1 MYSRQLEDRTVSDVS
16 RIGRAV
22 SSLVIGKLTAALGLA
37 LKKLLVLAG
46 KKLLLLA
53 AKAALATLK
62 AFVLVFGKVA
72 LVVALVLAL
81 ASAVSA
87 CLPVG
92 APGPDPG
99 PGGTDADIFLFR
111 ELYEAAVY
119 QTFPPEGLEFRA
131 DHELPWA
138 VVWAVHL
145 VISPELD
152 ERWIPQIAS
161 MLAPRFEWVER
172 TALRGRLPGRAE
184 GLVIFERQRL
194 IAAVDRWS
202 GRVEYRHER
211 RRVDLPDGS
220 WREYYVATGPHGAA
234 TLDRLSESLSG
245 LLGRPVAPE
254 LVSLLAGAAM
264 QVQQGNYEVGVVDT
278 FLLRVDD
285 F

>member
-37 LKKLLVLAG
+37 LKKLLLLAG

-92 APGPDPG
+92 APDPG

-138 VVWAVHL
+138 VVWAVHI

-172 TALRGRLPGRAE
+172 TVLRGRLPGRAE

-194 IAAVDRWS
+194 IAAVDRWD
-202 GRVEYRHER
+202 GRAVYRHER
-211 RRVDLPDGS
+211 VRVDLPDGS
-220 WREYYVATGPHGAA
+220 WREYYVATGPHGAVTDA
-234 TLDRLSESLSG
+234 RLSETLSG

-254 LVSLLAGAAM
+254 LVGLLAGAAM
-264 QVQQGNYEVGVVDT
+264 QVQQGSYEVALVED
-278 FLLRVDD
+278 FLRRADD